1 MGGTHRTD
9 MKKVLITGGSSGIGF
24 AMSRHFA
31 RGGYHLLWV
40 ALTNEELDK
49 AQARLQTEFNHTPV
63 DTLALDLARP
73 EAAGEVF
80 KWTTDNGWELD
91 VLVNNAGFGTYGP
104 THQVP
109 MERELTMVNVNILA
123 TYRLTRFYLDDM
135 LRRNAGTIINI
146 SSNSAFQPVARM
158 NTYAATKAFV
168 YQFSR
173 GLQEE
178 LKLQGSKVRCITVC
192 PSAISD
198 TPFRNV
204 NGLDGVRTFNGL
216 ATTTAEEVAK
226 DVWNAFTSGRNFV
239 ITGARMRLLFGMRR
253 LIPYGVQQ
261 WLVRRET
268 ASA

>member
-1 MGGTHRTD
+1 MGGTHLKT
-9 MKKVLITGGSSGIGF
+9 MKQVLITGGSSGIGF
-24 AMSRHFA
+24 EMSRHFA
-31 RGGYHLLWV
+31 RGGFHLLWV
-40 ALTNEELDK
+40 ALTNEELAK
-49 AQARLQTEFNHTPV
+49 AKARLQTEFNHTPV
-63 DTLALDLARP
+63 DTLVFDLARP
-73 EAAGEVF
+73 DAADEVL
-80 KWTTDNGWELD
+80 KWTTTNGWELD

-104 THQVP
+104 THEVP
-109 MERELTMVNVNILA
+109 MEREIAMVNVNVLA
-123 TYRLTRFYLDDM
+123 TYRLTRLYLNDM

-178 LKLQGSKVRCITVC
+178 LKLQGSKVRCLTVC
-192 PSAISD
+192 PSAIGD
-198 TPFRNV
+198 TPFKNV

-226 DVWNAFTSGRNFV
+226 DVWNAFTSGKDFV
-239 ITGARMRLLFGMRR
+239 VTGARMRFLFGMRR
-253 LIPYGVQQ
+253 MIPYSVQQ